1 MIEFAQPLA
10 LWTGLLVG
18 LPVLAHLAYRRIAQ
32 KIPFSSLRFLRSS
45 TIPRSGR
52 KKPSDLWLLLLRVLF
67 FILLTLIL
75 ADPYWQDQEKVLPNP
90 TASSECLFLF
100 DTTASMAGWGAWEEA
115 VSLVRARIL
124 DGENEK
130 YGLLA
135 SQGGALIEL
144 PTGSSVADLESTL
157 TQISHQPTV
166 GGLQAVLDHAP
177 SLFSQDNT
185 SKKIVIVS
193 DFQKSSWQ
201 ERSSKFSE
209 LGIEV
214 VLLPVGHGD
223 APWQR
228 RSGNRAIVDS
238 RVASGGEDKVRIWA
252 ALRNWDD
259 VRSDVNV
266 SLFAGGQIRQTVVS
280 NLPPLGSTQVQ
291 FTLPSK
297 DFAQATLQL
306 DGEDSYAYDNNQSL
320 WVLPPLP
327 RAFGF
332 WKSNQGSPADKLEE
346 QFLRAAMESSGDGEW
361 DTWVENKQRAS
372 DLKNEASGRSLDF
385 LMVLGLSGWFEDDGL
400 APPLIN
406 FLTNGGK
413 ALVTPPDEAY
423 VRMNRVLKKSDLIN
437 FTFGGLNRTAFR
449 MEPYRIDALQEG
461 NRLNRVFSGDSIRD
475 LYLTEIRQFIT
486 VGEVM
491 DLDIPLRDRS
501 GHPLVLVRTFPNGGK
516 LVFSTFR
523 MVPQWSDLPMR
534 NSFLP
539 LVAELCDVKDRDP
552 QAGGVLRVESGQSSA
567 HAELRIDATKFGLVQ
582 QGEQRIEVV
591 HPLVESYPEVM
602 NPYDL
607 LDALTGTST
616 AGEMEAEIENIIPQE
631 SQPLW
636 QWFAL
641 AAFVLLLLETLFSA
655 PFYSNTQKQE
665 VQSA

>member
-185 SKKIVIVS
+185 SKKIVLVS

-223 APWQR
+223 APWTR

-266 SLFAGGQIRQTVVS
+266 SLFAGGQIRQTVLS
-280 NLPPLGSTQVQ
+280 SLPPLGSTQVQ

-332 WKSNQGSPADKLEE
+332 WKSNQGSPSDKLEE

-501 GHPLVLVRTFPNGGK
+501 GRPLVLVRTFPNGGK

-552 QAGGVLRVESGQSSA
+552 QAGGVLRVESGQSTA
-567 HAELRIDATKFGLVQ
+567 HVDLGIDASKFGLVQ

-616 AGEMEAEIENIIPQE
+616 AGGMEAEIENIIPQE